1 LKATKERKRVIGNGV
16 TYQRREKGIL
26 CGNGEEEKK

>member
-1 LKATKERKRVIGNGV
+1 LKATKEVIGNGI

-26 CGNGEEEKK
+26 CGNGEEEEKK